1 MEKNNE
7 IIAALD
13 IGTTK
18 IVAIA
23 GYKTKD
29 NNFEVVSFG
38 TSPSHGIQRG
48 IVVNIDETVRS
59 IKNAILKAEQS
70 SDYIFTEVF
79 VGIAGQHVLTKTTS
93 CSLYLSNDEDQIQDS
108 HLLVLQDQIISLNN
122 NPGEEIIDIIPQS
135 YVVDK
140 KPGIENPVGM
150 KASTLQG
157 NFHVITGKMGMVN
170 NIKKC
175 VQLCDLKIKSLILEP
190 IASSEAVLSKE
201 EKENNVVMIDIGGGT
216 TDLAIFKS
224 DRIIKTAVIPIGGNT
239 ITSDIAKTLD
249 LLDKQAEKLKIAY
262 GAAIEEKNHKETLLS
277 IEGVRRQGVVEISL
291 NELTSIISSRLS
303 EILFSV
309 KFQIENTSVKD
320 NLSAGIVITG
330 GGSLTKNLKQLATF
344 ILKSNVRIGYP
355 NTFIVGKYAEDIN
368 NPQFSTAIGLIIRGI
383 ELLEIEAEEARNLD
397 AINQKLNETQE
408 EDENDKKSK
417 KKNKKEKGSVFN
429 SLLNRMANLFD
440 EDELDENTENN

>member
-1 MEKNNE
+1 MENNNE

-59 IKNAILKAEQS
+59 IKNAILKAEHF
-70 SDYIFTEVF
+70 SDYKFSEVF
-79 VGIAGQHVLTKTTS
+79 VGIAGQHVLTTTTG
-93 CSLYLSNDEDQIQDS
+93 CALALGDDEEEIQES
-108 HLLVLQDQIISLNN
+108 HLLVLQDQIISLAN

-135 YVVDK
+135 YIVDK
-140 KPGIENPVGM
+140 KPGVANPIGM

-201 EKENNVVMIDIGGGT
+201 DKENNVVMIDIGGGT
-216 TDLAIFKS
+216 TDLAIFQNNK
-224 DRIIKTAVIPIGGNT
+224 IIKTAVIPIGGNT
-239 ITSDIAKTLD
+239 ITADIVNTFGLSE
-249 LLDKQAEKLKIAY
+249 KQAEKLKIAY
-262 GAAIEEKNHKETLLS
+262 GAAIEEKSHKETLLS
-277 IEGVRRQGVVEISL
+277 IEVRKQDVLDISL
-291 NELTSIISSRLS
+291 SELTRIISSRLS

-309 KFQIENTSVKD
+309 KFQIENTSVKND
-320 NLSAGIVITG
+320 LEAGVVITG

-344 ILKSNVRIGYP
+344 VLGNSVRIGYP
-355 NTFIVGKYAEDIN
+355 NTFIVGEYAENIN
-368 NPQFSTAIGLIIRGI
+368 NPQFSTAIGLIIKGI
-383 ELLEIEAEEARNLD
+383 EAFEIEAEELRKLD
-397 AINQKLNETQE
+397 LINQKLNEEKE
-408 EDENDKKSK
+408 EEEKDTKT
-417 KKNKKEKGSVFN
+417 KNKDKNLVKKFVNTFLN
-429 SLLNRMANLFD
+429 LLD
-440 EDELDENTENN
+440 EDVN